1 MRLLP
6 AALLAFLAPALHAH
20 PGHGMAADSHW
31 HASDLWGFLL
41 LGAAVLAAIWFSRGG
56 K

>member
-1 MRLLP
+1 MRLI
-6 AALLAFLAPALHAH
+6 ATALLPLVSTALHAH
-20 PGHGMAADSHW
+20 PGHGMTAESHW

>member
-1 MRLLP
+1 MRLLS
-6 AALLAFLAPALHAH
+6 ASLLTLLAPVLHAH
-20 PGHGMAADSHW
+20 PGHGMATASHW

-41 LGAAVLAAIWFSRGG
+41 LGAAVALALWFSRGG

>member
-1 MRLLP
+1 MRLLA
-6 AALLAFLAPALHAH
+6 AALLPLVSPALHAH
-20 PGHGMAADSHW
+20 PGHGMVAASHW